1 MWESKRLREL
11 CKKCQVVVVS
21 HLRESFNQNVTLSIS
36 LAFFYLVAEMM
47 MQQGGYRFFVI
58 LLRENGFK
66 LKSKVLTIQKTFSR
80 QYNGKKKIKIRE
92 LK

>member
-80 QYNGKKKIKIRE
+80 QYSGKKIKKKSE
-92 LK
+92 S

>member
-36 LAFFYLVAEMM
+36 LAFFYLVAEMK
-47 MQQGGYRFFVI
+47 MQQGGYRLCNTVT
-58 LLRENGFK
+58 G
-66 LKSKVLTIQKTFSR
+66 KSANNTKDVFTAV
-80 QYNGKKKIKIRE
+80 
-92 LK
+92 